1 MVLCVRVSLSLVSV
15 TVLCVYVGSLDRLN
29 RLQVSIIE
37 HDTSKTSERH
47 DQLCTDHAL
56 HRLQGVE

>member
-15 TVLCVYVGSLDRLN
+15 TVLCVYSMCVGSLDRLN

-47 DQLCTDHAL
+47 DQ
-56 HRLQGVE
+56 